1 MTYNKLLSLITDADR
16 RRKVENLMERNG
28 VQACLGVNA
37 KGTTKITWLHQLGIK
52 NTNKMQFD
60 FLLDEERADQ
70 LLDSFTRELKL
81 NQPGQGIAFI
91 RDIDYSISARHP
103 LNEAELKEYIDQI
116 ASETAAEGNMYKKI
130 SVIVDLGLS
139 EDVIEAAREG
149 GARGGTIL
157 HGHGSATE
165 EHAKLFGFQIV
176 PEKEMVIILAP
187 DNIVEAVIKSINR
200 RLNLQEAGNGI
211 LYVEPVSDT
220 RGLVEENYE
229 A

>member
-1 MTYNKLLSLITDADR
+1 MRHSKLLSLITDADQ
-16 RRKVENLMERNG
+16 RRKVENLMERHTTM
-28 VQACLGVNA
+28 ACLGLKA

-52 NTNKMQFD
+52 STAKMQFD
-60 FLLDEERADQ
+60 FLLDEERAQ
-70 LLDSFTRELKL
+70 HMLDVFTRELKL
-81 NQPGQGIAFI
+81 NEAGKGIAFV
-91 RDIDYSISARHP
+91 RDIDYSVSARHP
-103 LNEAELKEYIDQI
+103 LDEAELDAYVENLKQ
-116 ASETAAEGNMYKKI
+116 AEDAMYKKI
-130 SVIVDLGLS
+130 SVIVDLGYS
-139 EDVIEAAREG
+139 DDVIEAAREG

-187 DNIVEAVIKSINR
+187 NRIVSDVIKAIDR
-200 RLNLQEAGNGI
+200 RLNLAEAGNGI

-229 A
+229 S